1 MESIRS
7 FSRSN
12 QSFNRKTDD
21 RIPYPAFKGMGWGN
35 WVGLHGQWEAGYGY
49 LVRIR
54 LDHHVWMGGG
64 GRPRVYRIFFYIFG
78 YTMLSFTLR
87 KCEMFKN
94 CQDVFAIIACKLDK
108 NKVICENRSKHVL
121 LPTLVRT
128 SLSTQ
133 TIRPTYHQ

>member
-1 MESIRS
+1 MIESILLIFENERWDR
-7 FSRSN
+7 FDLF
-12 QSFNRKTDD
+12 QD
-21 RIPYPAFKGMGWGN
+21 RINLSIEKQMIEFPTLLPGGWGWGN

-64 GRPRVYRIFFYIFG
+64 GGRTRGYRIFFYIFG

-94 CQDVFAIIACKLDK
+94 CLDLFANHC
-108 NKVICENRSKHVL
+108 V
-121 LPTLVRT
+121 
-128 SLSTQ
+128 
-133 TIRPTYHQ
+133 